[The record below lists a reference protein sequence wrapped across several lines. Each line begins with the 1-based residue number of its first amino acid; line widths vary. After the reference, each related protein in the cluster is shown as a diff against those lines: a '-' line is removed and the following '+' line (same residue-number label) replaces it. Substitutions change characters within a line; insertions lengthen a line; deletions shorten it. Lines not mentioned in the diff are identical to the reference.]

1 MRIRKRGFYFLISV
15 LLLYSCR
22 NEKASYIALEG
33 FTMGTTYHIKYASS
47 RSHNFG
53 KQIDSLLVLVNRSL
67 SMYDS
72 TSTISLFNRSREGS
86 MSDSLFRIVFRT
98 AKDIYKRTKKAF
110 DPSIMPLVNAWGFGF
125 ENRSKMD
132 SVLVDS
138 LLNLLGFGGVSL
150 NSDMITKNNP
160 DLMLDFAAIA
170 KGFGVDLVAEFL
182 EEQGIQDYM
191 VEIGGEV
198 RAKGKNPAGEAWK
211 IGIERP
217 AMEKDQVQEFDLLVH
232 ISDMSVATSG
242 NYRNYYVE
250 NGKRYA
256 HIVSPFT
263 GFPVEHNLLS
273 VSVFSKKCMIAD
285 AFATGLMVLGTELS
299 KEIDKGNK
307 DILILLIFENAEGKL
322 DLYYSE
328 ELKEYIQVL

>member
-125 ENRSKMD
+125 GR
-132 SVLVDS
+132 
-138 LLNLLGFGGVSL
+138 
-150 NSDMITKNNP
+150 
-160 DLMLDFAAIA
+160 
-170 KGFGVDLVAEFL
+170 
-182 EEQGIQDYM
+182 
-191 VEIGGEV
+191 
-198 RAKGKNPAGEAWK
+198 
-211 IGIERP
+211 
-217 AMEKDQVQEFDLLVH
+217 
-232 ISDMSVATSG
+232 
-242 NYRNYYVE
+242 
-250 NGKRYA
+250 
-256 HIVSPFT
+256 
-263 GFPVEHNLLS
+263 
-273 VSVFSKKCMIAD
+273 
-285 AFATGLMVLGTELS
+285 
-299 KEIDKGNK
+299 
-307 DILILLIFENAEGKL
+307 
-322 DLYYSE
+322 
-328 ELKEYIQVL
+328 